1 MSKNTEKKLYFFFS
15 NQLLVKV
22 FSESIEII
30 NKTLEFQFTKFDPSQ
45 DYISHDIYLICDV
58 FSVNEL
64 KKNQIFDKLEK
75 VYLLSEDSND
85 LSNDNKIIM
94 NHLPI
99 KLISFIHY
107 IINDFT
113 QNLKNKK
120 NIISFNKFIY
130 DHVSRKIFNS
140 EIELR
145 LTEKENEI
153 FSFLITKDISISKKI
168 LLKNIW
174 NYNQHIDTHTLET
187 HIYSL
192 RKKLEE
198 KLGVKEILEHKN
210 NGYFLN
216 KKLL

>member
-45 DYISHDIYLICDV
+45 DYISNDIYLICDV

-64 KKNQIFDKLEK
+64 QKNQIFDKLEK
-75 VYLLSEDSND
+75 VYLLSEDPND

-107 IINDFT
+107 IVNDFT
-113 QNLKNKK
+113 QNLKKKK

-130 DHVSRKIFNS
+130 DHVSRRIFNS

-168 LLKNIW
+168 LLENIW